1 MATVGEHIV
10 CVIMVKINGGFDGLC
25 TIENLMRCAEGAHAL
40 ASAYQKLFR
49 RHTHLE

>member
-1 MATVGEHIV
+1 MRLGGDAVISKLYIV
-10 CVIMVKINGGFDGLC
+10 L
-25 TIENLMRCAEGAHAL
+25 CAEGAHAL